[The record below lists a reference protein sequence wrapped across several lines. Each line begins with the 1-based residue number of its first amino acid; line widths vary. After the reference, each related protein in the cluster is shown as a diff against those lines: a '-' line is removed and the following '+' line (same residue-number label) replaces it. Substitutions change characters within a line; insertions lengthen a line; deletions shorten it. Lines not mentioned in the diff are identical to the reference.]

1 MNSLA
6 TYETKN
12 SFVLFFKKQRTV
24 VGEGRDISLGFLG
37 HYGASCFKDLGG
49 KV

>member
-1 MNSLA
+1 MNNLA

-24 VGEGRDISLGFLG
+24 VGEERDISLGLDLQTNSQK
-37 HYGASCFKDLGG
+37 ASL
-49 KV
+49 